1 VTAAPPRSI
10 QRGLALVFL
19 STAGSRLVSLVAD
32 VGLMRLLAPQDFGIV
47 AFALVVTNAVSLLR
61 AMGIGEALVANRDGS
76 QATVNTAMVL
86 TIGLGVVLF
95 IGLAITAPG
104 LVRWAGAEAPAQTTA
119 VVRCIGLL
127 VLLQSLTV
135 VPAAL
140 IERELDFG
148 KRFATDS
155 LPTLVYAV
163 AGLAL
168 AWGGWGV
175 WSLVWGRL
183 AGAAVGLVAVI
194 WLSPW
199 RPCWGFD
206 LASARELLGYGR
218 LVAAAGLVAFLVV
231 NVDDVVVARC
241 AGVESLGFYARAY
254 LLANLPVT
262 AMAHLANRVAFPA
275 YARWRSDPEQVTN
288 LYGRLFTAVLL
299 LSLPAALLLA
309 VLAQPLTTAVFGAR
323 WVPLVPVLQ
332 WLAPYGLLR
341 AALSGTGPLFNALG
355 RPGDAVGVNL
365 LQLGLLAVLLI
376 PSVTWWGAAGAG
388 AAVLVATAASG
399 PLAWRRASRLLA
411 PSWPGHGRTVRPL
424 LLPTAAAGVAL
435 TASAA
440 LLRLAGSGAWAE
452 LLGAGSAGLAA
463 YGGVL
468 RWRHPELLRQPLALV
483 SGREPAVTAGPALA
497 ARTQRGVPMPAA
509 GAALPEPPGLPWPA
523 GVGDRAAG
531 SGRTRVVVLETGG
544 FGGIHHYAHGLV
556 DALAAGGVPV
566 TLLTTQ
572 RYELAGRP
580 CRARCVRALRREW
593 YPLTLARLAGLLRR
607 ERAGLLHVQSL
618 VSPRKDLALLALCRL
633 LRVKVLITAHNV
645 LPHEVRRGERRLYRW
660 YYRAAAAVIVHSH
673 RNRAE
678 LLALEPDLDPAR
690 VGVIPHG
697 NYAAFGDLELDRQEA
712 RRRLEL
718 PAAACIALFLGMI
731 RPYKGLDL
739 LLQTVPAVRQAVP
752 ASLFVVAGQAGPDEQ
767 DELQRR
773 SAAMALSAADLV
785 LRFGYLDLDQ
795 MVAYVNAAD
804 VVVLPYHAIAQSGV
818 LLLAMSMGRAVVAT
832 RVGSFPE
839 TIDDGRTGWLVG
851 AGDQAGLEAR
861 LAEVLAHPAQLAEA
875 GRLARAAATTRYAW
889 GPIAARTAAL
899 YRQLLTD
906 PGPPCATSC

>member
-1 VTAAPPRSI
+1 MTATPPRAI

-32 VGLMRLLAPQDFGIV
+32 VGLMRLLVPQDFGIV

-61 AMGIGEALVANRDGS
+61 AMGIGEALVASREGNP
-76 QATVNTAMVL
+76 ATVSTAMVL
-86 TIGLGVVLF
+86 AVGLGVLLF
-95 IGLAITAPG
+95 LGLAVTAPG
-104 LVRWAGAEAPAQTTA
+104 LVRWAGADAPAATTA
-119 VVRCIGLL
+119 VVRWIGLL
-127 VLLQSLTV
+127 VLLQSVAV

-148 KRFATDS
+148 KRFATDG

-183 AGAAVGLVAVI
+183 VGAAVGLVAVI

-199 RPCWGFD
+199 RPRWGFD
-206 LASARELLGYGR
+206 RACARQLLTYGR

-231 NVDDVVVARC
+231 NVDDLVVARW

-275 YARWRSDPEQVTN
+275 YARLRPDPEQVAG
-288 LYGRLFTAVLL
+288 LYGRLFAAVLL
-299 LSLPAALLLA
+299 LSVPATLLLA
-309 VLAQPLTTAVFGAR
+309 VLARPLTIAAFGAR

-365 LQLGLLAVLLI
+365 LQLGLLALLLI
-376 PSVTWWGAAGAG
+376 PSVTWWGPAGAG
-388 AAVLVATAASG
+388 AAVLAATVASG
-399 PLAWRRASRLLA
+399 PLAWRRASRLL
-411 PSWPGHGRTVRPL
+411 PSSWSGHRCVVRPL
-424 LLPTAAAGVAL
+424 LLPTAASGVAM
-435 TASAA
+435 AA
-440 LLRLAGSGAWAE
+440 TDLLLRLAGSGAWGE
-452 LLGAGSAGLAA
+452 VLGAGTAGLVT
-463 YGGVL
+463 YGWL
-468 RWRHPELLRQPLALV
+468 LFRLHPELLREPLALV
-483 SGREPAVTAGPALA
+483 SGRAPAGAGTDRGTPA
-497 ARTQRGVPMPAA
+497 PAA
-509 GAALPEPPGLPWPA
+509 GAALAESANTPGPA
-523 GVGDRAAG
+523 RVRGRASGPDRA
-531 SGRTRVVVLETGG
+531 RVVVLETGG

-556 DALAAGGVPV
+556 NALAEDGVPV

-572 RYELAGRP
+572 RYELAGRA

-593 YPLTLARLAGLLRR
+593 YPVTLVRLARLLRD
-607 ERAGLLHVQSL
+607 EKAGLLHVQSL

-660 YYRAAAAVIVHSH
+660 YYRAAAAVVVHS
-673 RNRAE
+673 RSNRAE
-678 LLALEPDLDPAR
+678 LLALEPNLNPAR
-690 VGVIPHG
+690 VVVIPHG
-697 NYAAFGDLELDRQEA
+697 NYAAFGDLELERDEA
-712 RRRLEL
+712 RRRLAL
-718 PAAACIALFLGMI
+718 PAMARIALFLGMI

-739 LLQTVPAVRQAVP
+739 LLQTVPAVRRAVP
-752 ASLFVVAGQAGPDEQ
+752 ASVFVVAGQAGPAEQ
-767 DELQRR
+767 DDLQRR
-773 SAAMALSAADLV
+773 CAGMALSAADLV
-785 LRFGYLDLDQ
+785 MRFGYLDLAE

-804 VVVLPYHAIAQSGV
+804 LVVLPYHAIAQSGV
-818 LLLAMSMGRAVVAT
+818 LLLAMSMGRPVVAT

-839 TIDDGRTGWLVG
+839 TIDDGRTGWLVA
-851 AGDQAGLEAR
+851 AGDQVGLAAR
-861 LAEVLAHPAQLAEA
+861 LADVLAHPT
-875 GRLARAAATTRYAW
+875 RLADAGLQARAVAATQYAW
-889 GPIAARTAAL
+889 GPIARRTADL
-899 YRQLLTD
+899 YRQLLTGE
-906 PGPPCATSC
+906 GPPCDACC